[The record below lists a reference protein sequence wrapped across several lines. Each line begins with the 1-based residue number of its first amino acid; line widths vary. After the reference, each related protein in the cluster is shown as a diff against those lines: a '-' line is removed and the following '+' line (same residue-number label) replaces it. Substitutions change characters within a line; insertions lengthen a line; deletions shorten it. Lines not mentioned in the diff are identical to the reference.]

1 MILDFAVFAAL
12 SQLRQARGQIER
24 VGLCHVVV
32 NKQRDLSRG
41 HCGLIDL
48 KAVIIGGEIEVGRSG
63 VCRLALEHVV
73 GICECQGEG
82 NGLFRAGVRRIL
94 IDRVILPRG
103 KAGVRD
109 RISALGEG
117 NRATRSVEERQIGLG
132 KRNACAAVVGL
143 GDGSDVADAFDLYRA
158 DGYFYGLSSG
168 VIVALSAYNFVI
180 DRVRSGIGGGG
191 NGSTEA
197 AARAQTVLHLA
208 VLRAHAARLDEHLL
222 IAVVGQGVCCR
233 RGDHA
238 GRDGGLGDGQLFV
251 AARHRIAVLGG
262 GEINVVGS
270 DCVSVEVYN
279 VVPVAANLFIFSFL
293 LAVCG
298 HVVSIDLPGVDVYI
312 RTTCIAAG
320 AELDGRAA
328 LRLRRV
334 TGQVLAIDLQ
344 IQGLGGDGQSIDDNI
359 VQLRA
364 FDIIPS
370 IPLVGAIRVEHLVS
384 KCCVIQNRF
393 PRRALCQRQ
402 CADHG
407 RIFRPAKFCT
417 LVGNDLIN
425 AGCGRV
431 FRIAQGGGEGAL
443 DHHRALD
450 GVAVQVKS
458 RDLRAVDGIIAGHVG
473 QQREFCAAVS
483 VCVKGRL

>member
-312 RTTCIAAG
+312 RTLRIAAG

-328 LRLRRV
+328 LHLV
-334 TGQVLAIDLQ
+334 AGQVLAIDLQ
-344 IQGLGGDGQSIDDNI
+344 IQGLGGDGKAIDNNV
-359 VQLRA
+359 VQLRV
-364 FDIIPS
+364 FDIIRGV
-370 IPLVGAIRVEHLVS
+370 PLVSAVRVCDPEARRVGCCRISSHCVVS
-384 KCCVIQNRF
+384 ANVNTPITAGYFDPASFAPLWATTASMLAVVMFFVLLKVVVLLPAAALTVTVPLMEWPFRLSPVSCV
-393 PRRALCQRQ
+393 PSM
-402 CADHG
+402 
-407 RIFRPAKFCT
+407 
-417 LVGNDLIN
+417 V
-425 AGCGRV
+425 
-431 FRIAQGGGEGAL
+431 
-443 DHHRALD
+443 
-450 GVAVQVKS
+450 
-458 RDLRAVDGIIAGHVG
+458 
-473 QQREFCAAVS
+473 
-483 VCVKGRL
+483 